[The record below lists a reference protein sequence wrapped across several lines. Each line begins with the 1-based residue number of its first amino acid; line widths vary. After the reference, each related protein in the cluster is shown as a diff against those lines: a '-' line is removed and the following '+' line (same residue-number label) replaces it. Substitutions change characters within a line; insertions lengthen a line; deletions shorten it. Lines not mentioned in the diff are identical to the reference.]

1 MLDEAD
7 VERGSCKEGREDKG
21 SKARDHLNL
30 SSGSLP
36 GDATTP
42 DASSRR
48 CRGDAEAEKNP
59 SETGAGAT
67 NLQLYFRP
75 SHDAGC
81 RPG

>member
-7 VERGSCKEGREDKG
+7 IERGPCKEGREDNG

-30 SSGSLP
+30 SSDSLP

-48 CRGDAEAEKNP
+48 CRVDAEAEKNP
-59 SETGAGAT
+59 SRDGRRSYEPAT
-67 NLQLYFRP
+67 LFSNEP
-75 SHDAGC
+75 
-81 RPG
+81 